1 MKANDAAKHEA
12 KVNGGE
18 ASLLGTHISS
28 IVQNPLQ
35 APTLSSDSFSILV
48 FRCCAEP
55 APVTKRKIVEPR
67 GGFMLE
73 NVTAETITPIPY
85 DIIKEGLKT

>member
-18 ASLLGTHISS
+18 ASLWASVAALLCKIALRLLPCPVTLL
-28 IVQNPLQ
+28 PL
-35 APTLSSDSFSILV
+35 
-48 FRCCAEP
+48 CAEP
-55 APVTKRKIVEPR
+55 VPVTKRKIVEPR
-67 GGFMLE
+67 GGFMLQ